1 MRHTPVYIVCSPRPT
16 VGKTM
21 VARLVAEFLK
31 LQRGSVIAFDVNLKE
46 PSLIDYLPELT
57 EAADISTTSGKVALM
72 DRLIVNND
80 IAKVIDLG
88 YHAYEEF
95 FTMCE
100 QIGYFAEALERGVV
114 PVVLFLVDTDRG
126 SQRAHASLLR
136 ELPEGA
142 LVDVVNDY
150 ALREPLPPGMGRGIT
165 LQLATLPV
173 FLKSYIERLNFSF
186 TTYLRSE
193 TDHSA
198 ELHKWVRAAYVA
210 LRDLDMR
217 ISAADTDGPAKAPP

>member
-1 MRHTPVYIVCSPRPT
+1 MRYTPIYIVCSPRPA
-16 VGKTM
+16 VGKTLI
-21 VARLVAEFLK
+21 ARLVTELLK
-31 LQRGSVIAFDVNLKE
+31 LKRGSVVAFDINLKE

-57 EAADISTTSGKVALM
+57 EAADISSTSGKVALM
-72 DRLIVNND
+72 DRLIVNNQ

-88 YHAYEEF
+88 YHAYDEF

-114 PVVLFLVDTDRG
+114 PVILFIADTDRG

-136 ELPEGA
+136 QLPEGA
-142 LVDVVNDY
+142 LVDVINDH
-150 ALREPLPPGMGRGIT
+150 ALHEPLPPSMGRGIT
-165 LQLATLPV
+165 LQFAALPV
-173 FLKSYIERLNFSF
+173 FLRSYIERLNFSF

-198 ELHKWVRAAYVA
+198 ELHQWVRAAYVSI
-210 LRDLDMR
+210 RDLDMR
-217 ISAADTDGPAKAPP
+217 ISAADSDEPGTVAP